1 MTDDTLM
8 WRSMVYGI
16 LMWAITIY
24 AFRRGGWEERLVAL
38 CGVVSSYLSP
48 LLTSTDQQYR
58 HVELAVFFVDFA
70 HAMLLILIMM
80 LSRKFWPIW
89 VAAIAGVQLMGHLL
103 PYMQIVSPI
112 VYYNSIALW
121 SYPAWII
128 IAVGVR
134 RHSLARSSQPLSTKI
149 RPQRRRPVLSTHNA
163 SLKLE
168 PPSSQSRALPPLL
181 TTTSAP

>member
-1 MTDDTLM
+1 MDQTVFRPMLYGLLM
-8 WRSMVYGI
+8 WTI
-16 LMWAITIY
+16 AIY
-24 AFRRGGWEERLVAL
+24 AFRRGGWEERLAAL
-38 CGVVSSYLSP
+38 GSVVGSYLTP
-48 LLTSTDQQYR
+48 LLTSVDQQYH

-70 HAMLLILIMM
+70 HAMLLVLIMM

-89 VAAIAGVQLMGHLL
+89 VAAIEGVQLMGHLL

-134 RHSLARSSQPLSTKI
+134 RHSLASSSLLLSTKSVTSVAA
-149 RPQRRRPVLSTHNA
+149 RPFQPTIPVPRSNRH
-163 SLKLE
+163 
-168 PPSSQSRALPPLL
+168 PPNLDL
-181 TTTSAP
+181 